1 MIIYYI
7 FYITT
12 MSLKQV
18 ELSIQYALM
27 NEVKI
32 IKKILIIK
40 DIKDQ
45 DKYNIILKNLIDEQ
59 IDNSKSY
66 IDIVNEY
73 GSNFKEIEI
82 KVDKNDSDEE
92 IFNSKIF
99 VTFLMNNYFN
109 LKYTFDN
116 YRMDVF
122 DYRCSLI

>member
-1 MIIYYI
+1 
-7 FYITT
+7 
-12 MSLKQV
+12 MSLEQV
-18 ELSIQYALM
+18 KLSFQYALM